1 MQSTESERPATK
13 TRAIEEA
20 LGRLGEP
27 ITEAQAKAIAALEDC
42 DCKEGMFALA
52 ATRRQLFAGTGLVAA
67 VGMTAMLPRAADA
80 KAPPGA
86 VEYPVQADPT
96 KEQGRMMGVD
106 GGYGSR
112 SQFETEV
119 RWANP
124 TKTAAFSPL
133 QNSYGTITPSG
144 LHYERHHG
152 GIPNIDPA
160 KHSLVIHGLVD
171 RPIKYSLADL
181 KRFPTMSRTYFME
194 CSGTTGSE
202 IMKAREPTVQR
213 THGLVSTS
221 EWTGV
226 PLSTLLKQTGL
237 KPGAA
242 WVLAEGADAAVMT
255 RSVPIDKCL
264 SDALIVFAQNGE
276 AMRPEQGYPMR
287 LFLPGWEGNISIKW
301 LRRLEV
307 SDKPYYTREET
318 SKYSD
323 LITTTGKSR
332 IFTFTMEAKS
342 VITFPSGEMKLP
354 GAGFYE
360 ITGLAWSGR
369 GKIARVEV
377 STDGGKSWSL
387 AVVAGPGA
395 GDQPDALP
403 FSLDLGRQAGGDPE
417 PGHGRDRLL
426 AADPPAT
433 HRRARTARD
442 RLAILSHECG
452 AELGHRSRREREE
465 CAPARLIA
473 DARCCLRSRSA
484 LIRRP
489 RGRPTARL
497 SRASSTSAP
506 RHARRTSRRSPSQS
520 LPTARACRPA
530 RATMRPARRS
540 TRPPAAPAMAQTCR
554 GSRDCRT
561 CRPARRCG

>member
-1 MQSTESERPATK
+1 MHSNDFEDGNKKA
-13 TRAIEEA
+13 RAIDEA
-20 LGRLGEP
+20 LSRIGKP
-27 ITEAQAKAIAALEDC
+27 VTETQARYVAALEDC
-42 DCKEGMFALA
+42 ECNEGMFALA
-52 ATRRQLFAGTGLVAA
+52 ATRRQLFGGAGVVAA
-67 VGMTAMLPRAADA
+67 VGMTTMLPGPAMA

-86 VEYPVQADPT
+86 GEYPVQADST
-96 KEQGRMMGVD
+96 KEQGRMMGAD
-106 GGYGSR
+106 GGYGLR

-119 RWANP
+119 RWVNP
-124 TKTAAFSPL
+124 TKTAGFSPL

-160 KHSLVIHGLVD
+160 RHGLVIHGMVD
-171 RPIKYSLADL
+171 RPMKYSLADL
-181 KRFPTMSRTYFME
+181 KRFPTVSRTYFME

-202 IMKAREPTVQR
+202 IMKAREPTAQR

-226 PLSTLLKQTGL
+226 PFSTLLKQTGL

-307 SDKPYYTREET
+307 SDKPFYTREET
-318 SKYSD
+318 AKYSD

-377 STDGGKSWSL
+377 STDGGKSWHLASL
-387 AVVAGPGA
+387 QDPVLAISQTRFHFPWIWDGTAAVIQSRATDETGYSQPTHQQLIVERGPLESG
-395 GDQPDALP
+395 
-403 FSLDLGRQAGGDPE
+403 SLFYHMNAVQSWGI
-417 PGHGRDRLL
+417 
-426 AADPPAT
+426 AADGSVKNVHP
-433 HRRARTARD
+433 
-442 RLAILSHECG
+442 
-452 AELGHRSRREREE
+452 LG
-465 CAPARLIA
+465 
-473 DARCCLRSRSA
+473 
-484 LIRRP
+484 
-489 RGRPTARL
+489 
-497 SRASSTSAP
+497 
-506 RHARRTSRRSPSQS
+506 
-520 LPTARACRPA
+520 
-530 RATMRPARRS
+530 
-540 TRPPAAPAMAQTCR
+540 
-554 GSRDCRT
+554 
-561 CRPARRCG
+561 

>member
-1 MQSTESERPATK
+1 MHSDDFEHDHQK
-13 TRAIEEA
+13 TRAIDEA
-20 LGRLGEP
+20 LSRIGKP
-27 ITEAQAKAIAALEDC
+27 IPEAQARYVAALEDC
-42 DCKEGMFALA
+42 ECKEGMFALA
-52 ATRRQLFAGTGLVAA
+52 ATRRQLFGGAGLVAA
-67 VGMTAMLPRAADA
+67 VGMTTMLPPSANA

-86 VEYPVQADPT
+86 GEYPVQADST
-96 KEQGRMMGVD
+96 KEQGRMMGAD
-106 GGYGSR
+106 GGYVLR
-112 SQFETEV
+112 SHFETDV
-119 RWANP
+119 RWVNP
-124 TKTAAFSPL
+124 TKTAGFSPL

-160 KHSLVIHGLVD
+160 RHGLVIHGMVD
-171 RPIKYSLADL
+171 RPMRYSLADL
-181 KRFPTMSRTYFME
+181 RRFPTVSRTYFME

-202 IMKAREPTVQR
+202 IMKAREPTAQR

-226 PLSTLLKQTGL
+226 PFSTLLKQTGL

-307 SDKPYYTREET
+307 SDKPFYTREET
-318 SKYSD
+318 AKYSD

-377 STDGGKSWSL
+377 STDGGKSWHLASL
-387 AVVAGPGA
+387 QDPVLAISQTRFHFPWIWDGTAAVIQSRATDETGYSQPTHQQLIVERGPLESG
-395 GDQPDALP
+395 
-403 FSLDLGRQAGGDPE
+403 SLFYHMNAVQSWGI
-417 PGHGRDRLL
+417 
-426 AADPPAT
+426 AADGSVKNVHP
-433 HRRARTARD
+433 
-442 RLAILSHECG
+442 
-452 AELGHRSRREREE
+452 LG
-465 CAPARLIA
+465 
-473 DARCCLRSRSA
+473 
-484 LIRRP
+484 
-489 RGRPTARL
+489 
-497 SRASSTSAP
+497 
-506 RHARRTSRRSPSQS
+506 
-520 LPTARACRPA
+520 
-530 RATMRPARRS
+530 
-540 TRPPAAPAMAQTCR
+540 
-554 GSRDCRT
+554 
-561 CRPARRCG
+561 

>member
-1 MQSTESERPATK
+1 MHDSDSERLNAK
-13 TRAIEEA
+13 THAIAEA
-20 LGRLGEP
+20 LRRIGEP
-27 ITEAQAKAIAALEDC
+27 ITEAQAKNVAAREECACRD
-42 DCKEGMFALA
+42 GMFALA
-52 ATRRQLFAGTGLVAA
+52 ATRRGLFAGSGLVAA
-67 VGMTAMLPRAADA
+67 AGVTAMLPRAAA
-80 KAPPGA
+80 GAAPAGA
-86 VEYPVQADPT
+86 VEYPVPEDST
-96 KEQGRMMGVD
+96 KEPGRMMGID
-106 GGYGSR
+106 GGYGTR

-124 TKTAAFSPL
+124 TKSASFSPL
-133 QNSYGTITPSG
+133 QGSYGTITPSG

-160 KHSLVIHGLVD
+160 RHSLTIHGMVD
-171 RPIKYSLADL
+171 RPIRYSLADL
-181 KRFPTMSRTYFME
+181 KRFPTVSRTYFME
-194 CSGTTGSE
+194 CSGSSGSE

-226 PLSTLLKQTGL
+226 PLATLLRQTGL

-307 SDKPYYTREET
+307 SDQPFYTREET
-318 SKYSD
+318 SKYTD
-323 LITTTGKSR
+323 LVTTTGKSR

-377 STDGGKSWSL
+377 STDSGKSWSL
-387 AVVAGPGA
+387 ASLQEPVLAISQTRFRFPWIWDGKPAVIQSRATDETGYAQPTHAQLIAERGPLESG
-395 GDQPDALP
+395 
-403 FSLDLGRQAGGDPE
+403 SLFYHMNAIQSWGI
-417 PGHGRDRLL
+417 
-426 AADPPAT
+426 AAD
-433 HRRARTARD
+433 
-442 RLAILSHECG
+442 
-452 AELGHRSRREREE
+452 
-465 CAPARLIA
+465 
-473 DARCCLRSRSA
+473 
-484 LIRRP
+484 
-489 RGRPTARL
+489 
-497 SRASSTSAP
+497 
-506 RHARRTSRRSPSQS
+506 
-520 LPTARACRPA
+520 
-530 RATMRPARRS
+530 
-540 TRPPAAPAMAQTCR
+540 
-554 GSRDCRT
+554 GSVKNVH
-561 CRPARRCG
+561 PVG

>member
-1 MQSTESERPATK
+1 MHSADSKRSDSKA
-13 TRAIEEA
+13 RAIEEA

-27 ITEAQAKAIAALEDC
+27 ITEAQAKSFAASEDC
-42 DCKEGMFALA
+42 DCKDGMFALA
-52 ATRRQLFAGTGLVAA
+52 PSRRGLLAGTGMVAA
-67 VGMTAMLPRAADA
+67 VGMTAMLPRRADA

-86 VEYPVQADPT
+86 VEYPVPADST

-133 QNSYGTITPSG
+133 QSSYGTITPSG
-144 LHYERHHG
+144 LHYERHHA

-160 KHSLVIHGLVD
+160 RHSLIIHGMVD

-181 KRFPTMSRTYFME
+181 KRFPTVSRTYFME

-202 IMKAREPTVQR
+202 IMRAREPTVQR

-237 KPGAA
+237 KSEAA

-264 SDALIVFAQNGE
+264 SDALIVCAQNGE

-323 LITTTGKSR
+323 IITTSGKAR

-354 GAGFYE
+354 GPGFYE
-360 ITGLAWSGR
+360 IAGLAWSGR
-369 GKIARVEV
+369 GKIARVEM

-387 AVVAGPGA
+387 ASLQEPVLAISQTRFRFPWVWDGQPAVIQSRATDETGYSQPTHGQLIAERGPLESG
-395 GDQPDALP
+395 
-403 FSLDLGRQAGGDPE
+403 SLFYHMNAIQSWGV
-417 PGHGRDRLL
+417 
-426 AADPPAT
+426 AADGSVKNVHPP
-433 HRRARTARD
+433 
-442 RLAILSHECG
+442 G
-452 AELGHRSRREREE
+452 
-465 CAPARLIA
+465 
-473 DARCCLRSRSA
+473 
-484 LIRRP
+484 
-489 RGRPTARL
+489 
-497 SRASSTSAP
+497 
-506 RHARRTSRRSPSQS
+506 
-520 LPTARACRPA
+520 
-530 RATMRPARRS
+530 
-540 TRPPAAPAMAQTCR
+540 
-554 GSRDCRT
+554 
-561 CRPARRCG
+561 

>member
-1 MQSTESERPATK
+1 
-13 TRAIEEA
+13 
-20 LGRLGEP
+20 
-27 ITEAQAKAIAALEDC
+27 
-42 DCKEGMFALA
+42 
-52 ATRRQLFAGTGLVAA
+52 
-67 VGMTAMLPRAADA
+67 
-80 KAPPGA
+80 
-86 VEYPVQADPT
+86 
-96 KEQGRMMGVD
+96 MGVD

-112 SQFETEV
+112 SQFESDV
-119 RWANP
+119 RWVSP
-124 TKTAAFSPL
+124 TRTASFTPL
-133 QNSYGTITPSG
+133 QASYGTITPSG
-144 LHYERHHG
+144 LHYERHHA

-160 KHSLVIHGLVD
+160 RHRLIIHGMVD

-181 KRFPTMSRTYFME
+181 KRFPTMSRTYFLE

-226 PLSTLLKQTGL
+226 PLSILLKQTGL
-237 KPGAA
+237 KPGAG

-354 GAGFYE
+354 GPGFYE

-369 GKIARVEV
+369 GRIARLEV
-377 STDGGKSWSL
+377 SVDGGKNWNLAALQDPVLPICTTRFRFPWFWNGQPSVLQSRATDETGYVQPTLQQLVEIRGLAGPFGSVYHLNAIQSWS
-387 AVVAGPGA
+387 V
-395 GDQPDALP
+395 
-403 FSLDLGRQAGGDPE
+403 
-417 PGHGRDRLL
+417 
-426 AADPPAT
+426 AADG
-433 HRRARTARD
+433 
-442 RLAILSHECG
+442 SV
-452 AELGHRSRREREE
+452 SNV
-465 CAPARLIA
+465 
-473 DARCCLRSRSA
+473 
-484 LIRRP
+484 
-489 RGRPTARL
+489 
-497 SRASSTSAP
+497 
-506 RHARRTSRRSPSQS
+506 HA
-520 LPTARACRPA
+520 
-530 RATMRPARRS
+530 
-540 TRPPAAPAMAQTCR
+540 
-554 GSRDCRT
+554 
-561 CRPARRCG
+561 